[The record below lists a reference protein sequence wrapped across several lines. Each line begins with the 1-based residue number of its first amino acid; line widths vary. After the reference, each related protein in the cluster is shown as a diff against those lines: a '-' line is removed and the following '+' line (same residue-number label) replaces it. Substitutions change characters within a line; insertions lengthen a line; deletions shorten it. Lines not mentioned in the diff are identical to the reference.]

1 MNAIEKLRAKGMNDV
16 AAEFMRN
23 RNELIVARRSLLVS
37 HQINEE
43 YRTKLEALGGK
54 ESASEGDGR
63 DENRLIER
71 CAELT
76 QALEAL
82 SAQHGEIQDKLAQS
96 NRSLMLAMRTA
107 QEEADARARSEH
119 EKAQLQREIEAQIAQ
134 ESALQARI
142 EALESALPA
151 DVGDVGVVG
160 VAGDAEDAEDEV
172 VPPQEQIKAPEG
184 HEQAARSIIEALEL
198 RIEDQRRALEATAVL
213 RSENEALKRQLD
225 ELGQQ
230 HASLLEKDN
239 HTASERNQTLEH
251 IRDLEAG
258 KAALEQ
264 QVSMSMRAM
273 ATLQADLDSG
283 RAALSQAQ
291 QMQAQGLSRNA
302 ELAETIRA
310 LNAEKTA
317 LQSRALQSEESA
329 QERTLNDVTMPAPE
343 AVYTAATGR
352 SDEDHAAYA
361 CASRGVLG
369 ALLEETIFSNV
380 LPDAIQM
387 QEIQTFL
394 ADENGK
400 RALARLIEIEK
411 GKMTRRILGALAEDD
426 AAS

>member
-1 MNAIEKLRAKGMNDV
+1 MDAIEKLRAKGMNDV

-54 ESASEGDGR
+54 ESASEGGGR

-151 DVGDVGVVG
+151 DVGDT
-160 VAGDAEDAEDEV
+160 EDAEDEV

-213 RSENEALKRQLD
+213 RSENEVLKRQLY

-230 HASLLEKDN
+230 YASLLEQDN
-239 HTASERNQTLEH
+239 HAASERNQTFEH

-273 ATLQADLDSG
+273 ATLQADLDAS

-317 LQSRALQSEESA
+317 LQSRALQAEESA
-329 QERTLNDVTMPAPE
+329 QERTLNDVTTPAPE

-361 CASRGVLG
+361 CASRSVLG

-387 QEIQTFL
+387 QEIQAFL